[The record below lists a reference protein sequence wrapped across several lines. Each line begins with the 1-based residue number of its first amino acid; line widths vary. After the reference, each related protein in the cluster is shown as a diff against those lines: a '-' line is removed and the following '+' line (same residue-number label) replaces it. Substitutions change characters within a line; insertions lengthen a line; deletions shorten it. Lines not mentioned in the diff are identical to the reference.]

1 MIFVFNSRETY
12 LEERAEWKAEY
23 QQLTKDII
31 KSKHDLKA
39 ATSSYSK
46 APTYN
51 PKSPEDMALRWKLW
65 AALMAAE
72 NNKDKLKCTANQMLE
87 QLAEAKI
94 ESCKQWEASR
104 LAA

>member
-23 QQLTKDII
+23 QQLTKDIV

-39 ATSSYSK
+39 AASAYSK
-46 APTYN
+46 APAYN
-51 PKSPEDMALRWKLW
+51 PKNAEDMALRRKAWNDLI
-65 AALMAAE
+65 AAE
-72 NNKDKLKCTANQMLE
+72 NNKDKLKRIANQMLE
-87 QLAEAKI
+87 QLAKAKI